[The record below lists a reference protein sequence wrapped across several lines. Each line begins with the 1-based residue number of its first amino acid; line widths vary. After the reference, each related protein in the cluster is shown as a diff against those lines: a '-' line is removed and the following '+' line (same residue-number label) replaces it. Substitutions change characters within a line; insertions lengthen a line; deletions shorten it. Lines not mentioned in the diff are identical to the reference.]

1 MVEGRKPVNQTYIA
15 ISSCCIF
22 LFVFIFYLAYVM
34 LPTYQVQL
42 GFKVSYSLTEAQQ
55 NIAHDSAMLWLT
67 HLPRWV
73 GTLVIFIIIVI
84 IVGIIKVFT
93 DLFHF
98 DGIYGF
104 LLSIVGIAV
113 VLTVGLIVAGQLYQE
128 AGVNTPITAYAT
140 NNAIISQLGT
150 VPNWIGILVTVAL
163 AFVVLGYF
171 YNRDAF

>member
-42 GFKVSYSLTEAQQ
+42 GFKASYSLTEAQQ

-73 GTLVIFIIIVI
+73 GTLVIFIVFVI
-84 IVGIIKVFT
+84 IIGIIKAFT

-98 DGIYGF
+98 EGIFGF
-104 LLSIVGIAV
+104 IISIICVAIVIAI
-113 VLTVGLIVAGQLYQE
+113 GLIFLGQLHQE
-128 AGVNTPITAYAT
+128 AGVQGVATYAASS
-140 NNAIISQLGT
+140 AIVSQLGT
-150 VPNWIGILVTVAL
+150 IPNWIGILVTVAL
-163 AFVVLGYF
+163 VFIILGYF